1 MILSLLLVCRNE
13 EKSEYFE
20 EFLSQN
26 LVLFDNLLAYDDDS
40 SDVTV
45 SKLQD
50 NGFQVIK
57 GGYSKFKNELLIRN
71 QLVQEAKLR
80 FPLTDW
86 FVILD
91 ADELLL
97 ASRNE
102 LEDII
107 RESEQ
112 QSCNGITFHLVNL
125 WKCRTQFRKDE
136 LFDKVRKVHAWKNLE
151 YLEFSNDSG
160 LHRELHPIN
169 LNRILDQEKLFIV
182 HLGFSSKELIVSKFN
197 SYKKLGQRGR
207 LLWRLLDERELKT
220 SELKSLGSKL
230 GERASN
236 WLTNQ
241 EIVNVEKTD
250 LSEYL
255 WKAKRIEKAL
265 NLSQNER
272 NLVTLVCLIYQGV
285 DWLEFAYGE
294 LLLLQSE
301 LEDGVIEILFCA
313 NDPTDEIVDFL
324 VKNNIPHIIFRNKNP
339 NEHYLSRV
347 YRAYN
352 FGVSVSKGDYCL
364 LVNSDMAYSPGFITR
379 LLDERDDNK
388 LLVAK
393 LVESGTLEPGQLATK
408 RNFGKNLYTFK
419 REKFYKFASKIQS
432 EKLTKGGLYMPLLVH
447 KQKFLNLGGF
457 PEGNITPESLSS
469 YVDGADAQ
477 ISSPGSPCISG
488 DDALFRKAE
497 KLGMQHI
504 TSFNSI
510 AYHFQEGEK
519 RNLSKWQ
526 NRRTASGI
534 SFAAELLNSAKNQ
547 ENIWELLY
555 SSLKKSGFKVFNL
568 DIHQNK
574 IGNMSFWL
582 RMISR
587 KNAKINP
594 RVKTL
599 QLSKQSNASGAQIN
613 LPKHRTSIKYL
624 IWQRNRLNLIKNS
637 TVIVNDINSV
647 DLDALSH
654 YIWIPYQTDSLEAH
668 EIYLSKDEILNE
680 LTEILKQE
688 LRRSFLPVLA
698 SKTSYYFRLRN
709 KLARP
714 KLVSLND

>member
-1 MILSLLLVCRNE
+1 MILTLLLVCRNE
-13 EKSEYFE
+13 EKAEYFE
-20 EFLSQN
+20 EYLSQN

-40 SDVTV
+40 SDFTV

-57 GGYSKFKNELLIRN
+57 GGYSKFRNELLIRN

-97 ASRNE
+97 ASRKE
-102 LEDII
+102 LEDVI

-112 QSCNGITFHLVNL
+112 QRCNGISFHLVNL
-125 WKCRTQFRKDE
+125 WKCRTRFRKDE

-151 YLEFSNDSG
+151 YLEFPNDSG

-169 LNRILDQEKLFIV
+169 LSRILVQEKLFII

-220 SELKSLGSKL
+220 GELKSLSSKL
-230 GERASN
+230 GERASC
-236 WLTNQ
+236 WLTAQ
-241 EIVNVEKTD
+241 KIVNIEKTD

-255 WKAKRIEKAL
+255 WETTRIEKAL
-265 NLSQNER
+265 NRSQNKSC
-272 NLVTLVCLIYQGV
+272 LVTLICLIYQGV

-324 VKNNIPHIIFRNKNP
+324 VKNNIPHIIFRNENP

-379 LLDERDDNK
+379 LLDEREENR

-393 LVESGTLEPGQLATK
+393 LVESGTLKPGQLATK

-419 REKFYKFASKIQS
+419 REKFYKFASKIQV

-469 YVDGADAQ
+469 YLDGADAQ
-477 ISSPGSPCISG
+477 ISSPGNPCISG

-519 RNLSKWQ
+519 RHLSKWQ
-526 NRRTASGI
+526 NKRTASGI
-534 SFAAELLNSAKNQ
+534 SFAAELLNRVNNQ
-547 ENIWELLY
+547 ENIWEFLY
-555 SSLKKSGFKVFNL
+555 SSLKKSGLKVYNS
-568 DIHQNK
+568 DIQQNK
-574 IGNMSFWL
+574 VGNIFSQL

-587 KNAKINP
+587 KKAKINP

-599 QLSKQSNASGAQIN
+599 QLSKESNASGAQIN
-613 LPKHRTSIKYL
+613 LPERRNSIKYP
-624 IWQRNRLNLIKNS
+624 IWHRNRLDIIKNI
-637 TVIVNDINSV
+637 TVIVNDIKSV
-647 DLDALSH
+647 DLDALNH

-668 EIYLSKDEILNE
+668 EIYSSKDEILNE